1 MSSGYGMVIYPPAG
15 APALCAGKAP
25 DHVKETEILFREP
38 HIAKGVFTPR
48 LEIWGVRYHQSY
60 ETAGGGE
67 SLSGENPYPGEHNI
81 AHNIATVS
89 LL

>member
-25 DHVKETEILFREP
+25 DHVKETEIVFGEP

-60 ETAGGGE
+60 ETAGGG
-67 SLSGENPYPGEHNI
+67 SLSRAGRI
-81 AHNIATVS
+81 FFLDA
-89 LL
+89 LLT